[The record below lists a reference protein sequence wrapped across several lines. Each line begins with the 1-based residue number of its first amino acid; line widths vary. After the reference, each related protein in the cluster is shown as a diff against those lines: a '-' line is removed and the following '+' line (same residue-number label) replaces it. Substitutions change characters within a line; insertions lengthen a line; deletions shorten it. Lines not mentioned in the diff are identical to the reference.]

1 LGYDEVMKFKWLGWK
16 YALLIVGLVVLAFM
30 VMDFNTRMTE
40 LRRLRD
46 KQEVVAGQVTQMV
59 MTQEYLETEIAFAT
73 SDLAVVEW
81 AYQEGRMAREGDI
94 PIIPLPPGDVT
105 PAAVIEETSTVE
117 VVSPWRIWW
126 ALFFDR

>member
-1 LGYDEVMKFKWLGWK
+1 MKFTWLGWK

-46 KQEVVAGQVTQMV
+46 KQEVVAGQVTHMV

-105 PAAVIEETSTVE
+105 PAPVIEEAPTVE